1 MQKIIYIY
9 GLGHSGST
17 ILDLSLGCHPSIIG
31 LGELSNLLMAKGEVL
46 LSDDFNATICS
57 CGNNIGSCDFWA
69 GMKDKLVK
77 YSDEK
82 VEDKYQI
89 LINFFIEKYGG
100 DKILVDS
107 SKEKQEYLP
116 FLNERFELYVI
127 FLIRDFRSWTYS
139 RHCRHG
145 RNMIGLAYEWVVR
158 NVKRK
163 NYLIRENMNFM
174 IVGYEELSLFPEFI
188 LKKIC
193 EFIGIEYDPIMLQP
207 NLTKSHVAKG
217 NVVRGDNVKRKA
229 FIYDARWFTSF
240 KLNLLGPLFIPI
252 IIWNNKHVYSN
263 FIQGKTKA
271 YGISQRDF
279 ILFGD
284 KKKDDLARKLKEY
297 KYLSSRRKL

>member
-1 MQKIIYIY
+1 M
-9 GLGHSGST
+9 
-17 ILDLSLGCHPSIIG
+17 
-31 LGELSNLLMAKGEVL
+31 
-46 LSDDFNATICS
+46 
-57 CGNNIGSCDFWA
+57 
-69 GMKDKLVK
+69 
-77 YSDEK
+77 
-82 VEDKYQI
+82 
-89 LINFFIEKYGG
+89 
-100 DKILVDS
+100 
-107 SKEKQEYLP
+107 
-116 FLNERFELYVI
+116 
-127 FLIRDFRSWTYS
+127 
-139 RHCRHG
+139 HG

-158 NVKRK
+158 KVKRK

-271 YGISQRDF
+271 FGISQKDF
-279 ILFGD
+279 IIFGD
-284 KKKDDLARKLKEY
+284 KKKN
-297 KYLSSRRKL
+297 SRPCVAVFFIIFDH